1 MINKLDVYRAGVIIS
16 SFDIDT
22 STVFNEKLQGTRLI
36 SCPVSTVENID
47 IQEEDYI
54 IFEDEEFSVNLMS
67 DREKDGAV
75 LSQKISVNF
84 EAAFYKLLDVYVK
97 SSLGAK
103 KFPFYGTALEHCQ
116 MIINSANQVGSG
128 WFIIEVDNT
137 NPVTIEYDFTY
148 VRTALDIISEA
159 TGLEWDVKGKGLKM
173 VESIGRDTGLVF
185 ELGRGKGLHQIKRS
199 PDASKNVITRAYGQG
214 GSRNITSKYRGGLY
228 NNLIFEGEFVQTP
241 GVTAGT
247 QRVKEG
253 RYTNEKIFPQFKG
266 TITATTVLRGSDN
279 KIISTTITDTSID
292 FNINDHMQEGVKAK
306 VSFLTGVLS
315 GNEFE
320 IEKYVHATRT
330 ITLINSTDANGYI
343 RPNDLNLPEIGNKF
357 TLLDMNMP
365 VEYVTRAENELKTE
379 TQEFLNENEF
389 QRLLYGAKPDP
400 KVLRGSNIRLRAGDR
415 ATVKDISWKVNEVL
429 RFTEITFPLVNRF
442 DVTAIVGNEIRYDK
456 TVKLIADVIQANK
469 QVQEVDRKSEMLA
482 KRGVQNLRA
491 FELSIF
497 NPDGKL
503 NADRYDVGVLTTL
516 LAIIGTKSQ
525 NFRLNK
531 VYITDNFGGNANS
544 VSISLGELVHFEY
557 ANPGNQNI
565 WQLQPV
571 VQAGLTPDK
580 LYYVYCKCSTTN
592 QSGTFVVTTE
602 QIKPEDI
609 AGFWMFLAGVI
620 YPVLDGY
627 RNSDF
632 TNGIADITAARI
644 KIGKIISRDGLT
656 GFDLDN
662 STIFGKIN
670 FRSSAGTL
678 KDIKDVD
685 SAASNALTNAATAQN
700 AASNAQTA
708 ANAAKS
714 QSDAALIKL
723 SDISNDSILDT
734 GEKPSAL
741 KDIREIIAE
750 YPGIISQA
758 NAYGLSSVDYN
769 SKYEALITYLSPLL
783 VDMNVNSTIDRTN
796 FISQFANYYNTRQAI
811 YTAVTNKAKQLS
823 DSAQNTA
830 GNAINNAATAQT
842 VANEAKIQADSAIA
856 KLSDI
861 SSDGIIDVSEKN
873 DVKQKYQAIQGE
885 YASVMAQAAAY
896 GINVNLYNY
905 NYATSVLNNNIPPL
919 LVNMNANSP
928 VDREIF
934 NAWFVNYYNAKQAVL
949 AAITNAA
956 KGLIDGIQIGGRNYL
971 INGSFGRNPLIPPFS
986 LQDTAYNCGLSWLS
1000 EYGGILPRFGNK
1012 FLQAYKLGA
1021 GSVPYF
1027 YFCVPTFSVSAD
1039 TDYVL
1044 SYFHILPFA
1053 SNGLNITLLYNSGY
1067 YETIAQH
1074 VNTNYTW
1081 GESNVLKFKT
1091 PTNVSGLTV
1100 RFDVT
1105 TDNWFLVDG
1114 IQVEK
1119 GTIKTDFMVAPEDL
1133 QVDLDKAKTDAT
1145 KALQEL
1151 SDISNDGILD
1161 VSEKVTLFKDYLEII
1176 GEKDALIA
1184 QALPYGVSTADYNGN
1199 WNVVRTQLE
1208 SNWLKDLTVST
1219 QVDRVYFNNVFKLYY
1234 ASKVNLLKTIT
1245 DAAKGLFDNI
1255 QIGGTNTFG
1264 LTSVIEAYAGALI
1277 PSRGIKGFSVIGVN
1291 SNNAQVR
1298 INNVITSNG
1307 WWTISFDA
1315 KVKNVEGWPGTID
1328 FCDGQSFAL
1337 VYSTSFKHYE
1347 FTFNVQNWTSNL
1359 YTFIDINDISAQ
1371 EYQFDN
1377 IKVEKGNKASAW
1389 SPSPVDVSNDAQ
1401 NKATN
1406 ALNQANTFADSVS
1419 TTKANAAQANALSG
1433 ASNDA
1438 SNKMTNAYNNAVAA
1452 SNTYANTVS
1461 NSAASTA
1468 QTAAAA
1474 DASNKAT
1481 QAYNNAVAAANT
1493 AYNNL
1498 TGALGPMAYR
1508 SVQLAAG
1515 QGVTVIDNGSVLTFL
1530 VDTAYVRANVVNVGY
1545 ITGLDLNFVK
1555 GTIGGILIQGNSIAS
1570 SNGSFS
1576 VTSTG
1581 LLTASNANITGTIN
1595 ATAGNI
1601 AGFNISGDRLTKG
1614 QLNTPGQNYV
1624 NISPGSFQ
1632 YQKSWPG
1639 GGGSNFEFNGVDA
1652 PGVNWAASIGNG
1664 RVHDE
1669 INIGLWLGASGSSF
1683 RNIALKI
1690 NEGDIQVGYDGDIG
1704 QNFIQNIGGGFGLK
1718 FVKGICVGA
1727 VRV

>member
-137 NPVTIEYDFTY
+137 DPVTIEYDFTY
-148 VRTALDIISEA
+148 VRTALDIISEV
-159 TGLEWDVKGKGLKM
+159 TGLEWDIKGKGLKM

-214 GSRNITSKYRGGLY
+214 GSRNIASKYRGGLY
-228 NNLIFEGEFVQTP
+228 NNLIFEGEFVQTL

-253 RYTNEKIFPQFKG
+253 RYTNEKIFPHFRG
-266 TITATTVLRGSDN
+266 TITATTILRGSDN
-279 KIISTTITDTSID
+279 KIISTTITDNSID

-330 ITLINSTDANGYI
+330 ITLINNTDANGYI

-379 TQEFLNENEF
+379 TQAFLNENEF

-400 KVLRGSNIRLRAGDR
+400 KVLRESNIRLRAGDR
-415 ATVKDISWKVNEVL
+415 ATVKDTSWKVNEVL

-503 NADRYDVGVLTTL
+503 DADRYDVGVLTTL

-531 VYITDNFGGNANS
+531 VYITDNFNGNANA

-571 VQAGLTPDK
+571 VQSGLISDK
-580 LYYVYCKCSTTN
+580 LYYVYCKCSKTN
-592 QSGTFVVTTE
+592 QSGIFVITTE
-602 QIKPEDI
+602 QIKPEDV

-632 TNGIADITAARI
+632 TNGIADITGARI
-644 KIGKIISRDGLT
+644 KIGKIISRDGQT

-670 FRSSAGTL
+670 FRSVTGTL
-678 KDIKDVD
+678 KDVKDVD
-685 SAASNALTNAATAQN
+685 TAASSALTNAATAQN
-700 AASNAQTA
+700 TASNAQTA

-714 QSDAALIKL
+714 QSDVALVKL
-723 SDISNDSILDT
+723 SDISNDSILDA
-734 GEKPSAL
+734 GEKPSTL
-741 KDIREIIAE
+741 QDIREIIAE
-750 YPGIISQA
+750 YPGLIAQA
-758 NAYGLSSVDYN
+758 NTYALSTSDYN
-769 SKYEALITYLSPLL
+769 SKYEALITYLTPLL
-783 VDMNVNSTIDRTN
+783 ADINVNSPIDRTN
-796 FISQFANYYNTRQAI
+796 FILQFTNYYNTRQAL
-811 YTAVTNKAKQLS
+811 YTAVTNKAKQLA
-823 DSAQNTA
+823 DAAQNTA
-830 GNAINNAATAQT
+830 ST
-842 VANEAKIQADSAIA
+842 
-856 KLSDI
+856 
-861 SSDGIIDVSEKN
+861 
-873 DVKQKYQAIQGE
+873 
-885 YASVMAQAAAY
+885 
-896 GINVNLYNY
+896 
-905 NYATSVLNNNIPPL
+905 
-919 LVNMNANSP
+919 
-928 VDREIF
+928 
-934 NAWFVNYYNAKQAVL
+934 
-949 AAITNAA
+949 AITNASNAQTAANNSQTAASAANQLLADIANDNLLTPSEKPDVLKEWQIIQSEKPVINASAGTYSISTAAYDAIYTNLSAYVTPLLTNMAINTVIVGSTFRTTFKAYYDA
-956 KGLIDGIQIGGRNYL
+956 KIALLKLISDVAKSLVDNIQVGGTNL
-971 INGSFGRNPLIPPFS
+971 VNGGNFEVLPSFEA
-986 LQDTAYNCGLSWLS
+986 AYNCIPKLYS
-1000 EYGGILPRFGNK
+1000 EYGGIKAKVGTY
-1012 FLQAYKLGA
+1012 FLLSDNLGY
-1021 GSVPYF
+1021 SNVLYF
-1027 YFCVPTFSVSAD
+1027 QMPKISVSINTEYTVSFYA
-1039 TDYVL
+1039 V
-1044 SYFHILPFA
+1044 LPFTA
-1053 SNGLNITLLYNSGY
+1053 NTLNITLAYNNNTY
-1067 YETIAQH
+1067 DTIP
-1074 VNTNYTW
+1074 VKNLNTDGLW
-1081 GESNVLKFKT
+1081 GKRSSITFTT
-1091 PTNVSGLTV
+1091 PTGVTTVAV
-1100 RFDVT
+1100 RFDAYT
-1105 TDNWFLVDG
+1105 PAWFLLDG
-1114 IQVEK
+1114 LKMEIGNK
-1119 GTIKTDFMVAPEDL
+1119 AGDWSPSITDV
-1133 QVDLDKAKTDAT
+1133 QNGIDKAV
-1145 KALQEL
+1145 
-1151 SDISNDGILD
+1151 GD
-1161 VSEKVTLFKDYLEII
+1161 VNF
-1176 GEKDALIA
+1176 G
-1184 QALPYGVSTADYNGN
+1184 G
-1199 WNVVRTQLE
+1199 
-1208 SNWLKDLTVST
+1208 
-1219 QVDRVYFNNVFKLYY
+1219 
-1234 ASKVNLLKTIT
+1234 VNLIKNSGNFVNPNLWSGATVQ
-1245 DAAKGLFDNI
+1245 GLFSD
-1255 QIGGTNTFG
+1255 G
-1264 LTSVIEAYAGALI
+1264 
-1277 PSRGIKGFSVIGVN
+1277 
-1291 SNNAQVR
+1291 SN
-1298 INNVITSNG
+1298 
-1307 WWTISFDA
+1307 
-1315 KVKNVEGWPGTID
+1315 
-1328 FCDGQSFAL
+1328 C
-1337 VYSTSFKHYE
+1337 
-1347 FTFNVQNWTSNL
+1347 L
-1359 YTFIDINDISAQ
+1359 YTSDASPGNAFYTEPIKLKKGHTYTWSGWIYTLGYSGTVNDISPMHLWLGDAPNTSNWGYTIISAQ
-1371 EYQFDN
+1371 QKVQDN
-1377 IKVEKGNKASAW
+1377 FWCFCYVTFKVGGIEDGGSIYMRPYIFGSSLIRAVYWTQVQLEESSKPSNWKMSAFQ
-1389 SPSPVDVSNDAQ
+1389 SEELANSF
-1401 NKATN
+1401 AT
-1406 ALNQANTFADSVS
+1406 SVA

-1452 SNTYANTVS
+1452 SNAYANTVS
-1461 NSAASTA
+1461 NSSASAA

-1498 TGALGPMAYR
+1498 TGQLKTMAYR
-1508 SVQLAAG
+1508 DIALAAS
-1515 QGVTVIDNGSVLTFL
+1515 QGVTTIDNGSVVTFS
-1530 VDTAYVRANVVNVGY
+1530 VDAAYVRANVINVGY

-1576 VTSTG
+1576 VTSAG

-1639 GGGSNFEFNGVDA
+1639 GGGSNFEFNGVDV
-1652 PGVNWAASIGNG
+1652 PGVQWAAAIGNG
-1664 RVHDE
+1664 RLHDE
-1669 INIGLWLGASGSSF
+1669 INIALFLGASGSSF

-1704 QNFIQNIGGGFGLK
+1704 QSFIQNIGGGFGLK